1 MPIIKLTE
9 RSPIERQGK
18 YGWESDTVL
27 EPVYVVSEH
36 IESFAWHGATTL
48 KMASGDKL
56 TVTESPEEI
65 LTMCGG
71 NCNGKG

>member
-9 RSPIERQGK
+9 RSPIEREGK

-27 EPVYVVSEH
+27 EPIYVASEH
-36 IESFAWHGATTL
+36 IESFAWHGATAL

-56 TVTESPEEI
+56 IVTESPEEI

-71 NCNGKG
+71 YFNVNG